1 MSSGMPPT
9 SEQMVAQPAHT
20 PSRMEYGK
28 VSDTED
34 SRLMFI
40 ARKNGITGETQ
51 PQNVTR
57 SRTPSWSHSFFSISA
72 SSPSPAM
79 NRRSCGAVLSAS
91 AKPRTVVAMSLTA
104 VRRAA
109 MPQSTSPSSIS
120 AP

>member
-1 MSSGMPPT
+1 
-9 SEQMVAQPAHT
+9 
-20 PSRMEYGK
+20 MEYGK

-34 SRLMFI
+34 RRLMSI
-40 ARKNGITGETQ
+40 ARKNGMTGDTQ

-57 SRTPSWSHSFFSISA
+57 SRTPSWSHSFLSMSS

-79 NRRSCGAVLSAS
+79 NRRSCGADFSAS
-91 AKPRTVVAMSLTA
+91 AKPRMVVAISLTA

-109 MPQSTSPSSIS
+109 MPHSTSPSSIS